1 MYEGMIVMTKYNQ
14 KFYKVE
20 QVETNMSPKDLFITD
35 LNQEVSFKEYYKQR
49 YNIKLTDKQPLL
61 KTSIQNR

>member
-35 LNQEVSFKEYYKQR
+35 LN
-49 YNIKLTDKQPLL
+49 
-61 KTSIQNR
+61 